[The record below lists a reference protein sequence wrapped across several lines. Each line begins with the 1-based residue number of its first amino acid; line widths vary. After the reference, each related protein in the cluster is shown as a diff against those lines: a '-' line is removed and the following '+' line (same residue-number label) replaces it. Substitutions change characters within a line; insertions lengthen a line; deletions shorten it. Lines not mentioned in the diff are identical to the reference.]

1 MVSVAAVS
9 DRVRGWCKRT
19 PEGNRRPEVK
29 GLMRQCKNSGLHQS
43 PMRINYTILCSLV
56 FFTYKGIILVTAL
69 KTDFGEARIE
79 AKKTKLEVIAIIQ
92 LMEDEILNQSGFSRI
107 YKE

>member
-29 GLMRQCKNSGLHQS
+29 GLMRQCKNFGLHQS
-43 PMRINYTILCSLV
+43 PMGKNYTILFSL
-56 FFTYKGIILVTAL
+56 FFFHLQGNYSGDSLENGLWGSKNRSKKDQLGGYCNNP
-69 KTDFGEARIE
+69 TDGR
-79 AKKTKLEVIAIIQ
+79 
-92 LMEDEILNQSGFSRI
+92 
-107 YKE
+107 